1 MKVLLDQFITM
12 WDEAAKSTLGS
23 EFRMDSLLA
32 AQNITNKDGSSIL
45 DNITFDDR
53 IVVEIPVEETTE
65 YFKAPWEL

>member
-32 AQNITNKDGSSIL
+32 AQNITNADGSSIL

-53 IVVEIPVEETTE
+53 IIVEIPVEETTE

>member
-32 AQNITNKDGSSIL
+32 AQNITNADGSSIL

-53 IVVEIPVEETTE
+53 IIVEIPTEETTE

>member
-23 EFRMDSLLA
+23 EFRIDSLLA
-32 AQNITNKDGSSIL
+32 AQNITNEDGSSIL

-53 IVVEIPVEETTE
+53 IIVEIPTEETTE

>member
-32 AQNITNKDGSSIL
+32 AQNITNEDGSSIL

-53 IVVEIPVEETTE
+53 IIVEMPTEETTE

>member
-23 EFRMDSLLA
+23 EFRMDSLLV

-53 IVVEIPVEETTE
+53 IIVEIPVEETTE

>member
-1 MKVLLDQFITM
+1 MKVLLDQFITT
-12 WDEAAKSTLGS
+12 WDEAAKSTLGA

-53 IVVEIPVEETTE
+53 IIVEIPVEETTE

>member
-32 AQNITNKDGSSIL
+32 AQNITNEDGSSIL

-53 IVVEIPVEETTE
+53 IIIEIPTEETVD

>member
-32 AQNITNKDGSSIL
+32 AQNITNADGSSIL